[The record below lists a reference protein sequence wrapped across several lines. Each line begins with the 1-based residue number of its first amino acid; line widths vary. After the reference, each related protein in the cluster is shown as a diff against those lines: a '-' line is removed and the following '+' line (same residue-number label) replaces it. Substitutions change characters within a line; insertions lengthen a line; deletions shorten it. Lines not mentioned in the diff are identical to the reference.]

1 MPLADRLGRVG
12 IWAGQLSWLS
22 HAAQAEVVKEV
33 EAAGMRTLWYGESL
47 GREAF
52 AQAAILLAASK
63 SINVASGIAN
73 IYVRD
78 PMAMANGARALE
90 AAWPGRFVLGIGVS
104 HAPMV
109 EGRGHDYG
117 KPVATMAGYL
127 DKMQEAPWRG
137 PEVPLPP
144 VVLAALGPKMLELA
158 ARRTAGAHPYFVP
171 VEHTKQARGVMG
183 EGPLLAPEQA
193 VVFAHSRNEA
203 MQVASRYMRT
213 YLVLPNYRNNLV
225 RLGWAEDALS
235 ADAPGADLFD
245 AVVAWGDEDAI
256 VERVRAHL
264 DAGAD
269 HVAVQPLTADPQK
282 PYVEEVR
289 RLGRVIA
296 KL

>member
-1 MPLADRLGRVG
+1 VPLADRLGRAG

-22 HAAQAEVVKEV
+22 HAAQTEVAKEV
-33 EAAGMRTLWYGESL
+33 EAAGFGTLWYGESL

-52 AQAAILLAASK
+52 AQGAILLAASDR
-63 SINVASGIAN
+63 INVASGIAN

-90 AAWPGRFVLGIGVS
+90 EAWPQRFVLGIGVS

-117 KPVATMAGYL
+117 KPVATMANYL
-127 DKMQEAPWRG
+127 EGMEQARWRG

-144 VVLAALGPKMLELA
+144 IVLAALGPKMLQLA
-158 ARRTAGAHPYFVP
+158 ANRAAGAHPYFVP
-171 VEHTKQARGVMG
+171 VEHTKRARKVLGP
-183 EGPLLAPEQA
+183 GPLLAPEQA
-193 VVFAHSRNEA
+193 AVFANSRNEA
-203 MQVASRYMRT
+203 IEIASRYMHT
-213 YLVLPNYRNNLV
+213 YLPLPNYRSNLV
-225 RLGWAEDALS
+225 RLGWKEEALN
-235 ADAPGADLFD
+235 ADPPGAELFD
-245 AVVAWGDEDAI
+245 ALVAWGDEDAI
-256 VERVRAHL
+256 AARIRDHL

-269 HVAVQPLTADPQK
+269 HVAVQPLTADPAK

-289 RLGRVIA
+289 RLGRAIA